1 MSCPSMNVVLNFLLL
16 LCYCQ
21 FLPLCLLLFTHI
33 SLCVPMLDCESE
45 SEKGFPGASASK
57 ESDRNAGA
65 LGLILGLGSFP
76 GEGKCYPLQYSGL
89 ENSMNCIVH
98 GVAKSWTWLSDF
110 HFDFS
115 CWFHVYLQLWYLLGL
130 IPWSLHSVLFHI
142 LFQPLLKVYFV

>member
-1 MSCPSMNVVLNFLLL
+1 MNVVLNFLLL

-76 GEGKCYPLQYSGL
+76 GEGKGYPPSIL
-89 ENSMNCIVH
+89 
-98 GVAKSWTWLSDF
+98 AWR
-110 HFDFS
+110 
-115 CWFHVYLQLWYLLGL
+115 
-130 IPWSLHSVLFHI
+130 IPWTV
-142 LFQPLLKVYFV
+142 